1 MTRGES
7 DLVWDLVWDRGEKAA
22 ENVHCEGERDET
34 WRVSSL
40 EVLKRKMALQ

>member
-1 MTRGES
+1 MLRKMTRGES
-7 DLVWDLVWDRGEKAA
+7 DPVWDRGEKTA

-40 EVLKRKMALQ
+40 EVLKHKMALQ